1 MHRALKRDFIKK
13 EPGITW
19 GDVKPGLSSR
29 ENVLSAFRKS
39 VYSILGQGTAL
50 NLIIT

>member
-1 MHRALKRDFIKK
+1 MHRALKRDFTKK